1 MINKYRW
8 LHSLSVRLSWVKP
21 SVLAELKV
29 FKCRLQLSQRS
40 RGISV
45 VSLSVRSGQHSDDP
59 AGRVRRSERDTCQVQ
74 LQRKEDAAI
83 IDNNDAESGAEQWEP
98 TDSRELWITTAE
110 PDTTN
115 CSSFHTT
122 ELLLLDL
129 TISDQNQGRKSGTHS
144 YFIQNIIATFLVLFE
159 LNRTTNKAWSE
170 EPNCSLSVAL
180 RSSGPDCHVTFILS
194 VMWSGC
200 FMGQEEIQHIF
211 RASHPQRTEESLSLS
226 IRHELHHLG
235 GFSDV
240 SSHKLSVFVY
250 WDHEGDCCWGR
261 VRWCWWSLVK
271 YQVIISDG
279 FLI

>member
-1 MINKYRW
+1 MTSFFIYKDWAEWNHQFLQSWKSFKY
-8 LHSLSVRLSWVKP
+8 
-21 SVLAELKV
+21 
-29 FKCRLQLSQRS
+29 RLQLSQRS
-40 RGISV
+40 WGQVGISV

-59 AGRVRRSERDTCQVQ
+59 AGRARRSERDTCQVQ

-83 IDNNDAESGAEQWEP
+83 IDNNDAENGAEQWEP

-144 YFIQNIIATFLVLFE
+144 CFIQNIIATFLVLFE
-159 LNRTTNKAWSE
+159 LNRTINKARSE

-180 RSSGPDCHVTFILS
+180 RTDCHFTFILS
-194 VMWSGC
+194 VMSSSY

-211 RASHPQRTEESLSLS
+211 WASHPLWAQRTEESRSLS

-235 GFSDV
+235 ESQTVFLLPEIMKEIVVED
-240 SSHKLSVFVY
+240 VFV
-250 WDHEGDCCWGR
+250 GAGGQRAFSC
-261 VRWCWWSLVK
+261 
-271 YQVIISDG
+271 
-279 FLI
+279 